1 MWYIVWRNEVRV
13 NGRINVEKDD
23 KDGIEALK
31 AC

>member
-13 NGRINVEKDD
+13 DGRINVEKDD